1 MKYFHICLSG
11 NDEIMFRTDEDYC
24 RAINCLAL
32 AAYKTDSKILA
43 YAFMSTHVHLCI
55 RTDHPYKVITT
66 YRYAYTRYFNA
77 KYKRHGKLGERHPFV
92 IELEGL
98 YHTLTAICYILRNPL
113 HHGVSETAFGYP
125 YTSIHAYFRKAM
137 GKTPIPEDML
147 LATKLH
153 YRHLPYMAPRPNGYN
168 MNRHGAFTAESFIS
182 TTEVEHMFVTGRSFC
197 FYMNR
202 ISSEEWIREQEK
214 DNNNAPIITLKKI
227 ESGIRYNSLEEMLN
241 NEHGRADYNKIS
253 DITLC
258 RLIDES
264 TPDGETVYTLNDKE
278 KKGIFLRLCKNR
290 KTDARQLRR
299 CLSLNVRDIDGWFD
313 SSMSRTGNAK
323 NVQNK

>member
-1 MKYFHICLSG
+1 
-11 NDEIMFRTDEDYC
+11 
-24 RAINCLAL
+24 
-32 AAYKTDSKILA
+32 
-43 YAFMSTHVHLCI
+43 
-55 RTDHPYKVITT
+55 
-66 YRYAYTRYFNA
+66 
-77 KYKRHGKLGERHPFV
+77 
-92 IELEGL
+92 
-98 YHTLTAICYILRNPL
+98 
-113 HHGVSETAFGYP
+113 
-125 YTSIHAYFRKAM
+125 
-137 GKTPIPEDML
+137 
-147 LATKLH
+147 
-153 YRHLPYMAPRPNGYN
+153 
-168 MNRHGAFTAESFIS
+168 
-182 TTEVEHMFVTGRSFC
+182 MFVTCRSFC

-214 DNNNAPIITLKKI
+214 DSNNAPIITLKKI

-290 KTDARQLRR
+290 KTDARQLQR
-299 CLSLNVRDIDGWFD
+299 CLSLSVRDIDGWLD